1 MDRVPESR
9 LQVARIVIKRIL
21 ILEGIDNN
29 KFYIKMWYNLDIK
42 CLFIFYKYICKN

>member
-29 KFYIKMWYNLDIK
+29 KFYIKM
-42 CLFIFYKYICKN
+42 